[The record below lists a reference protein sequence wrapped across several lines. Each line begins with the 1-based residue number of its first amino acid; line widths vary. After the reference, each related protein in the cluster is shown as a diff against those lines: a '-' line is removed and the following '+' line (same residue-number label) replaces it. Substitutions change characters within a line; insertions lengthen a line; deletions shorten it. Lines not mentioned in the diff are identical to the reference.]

1 MNCPSCSASVAVN
14 LAQCPYCGRH
24 LERSHPPSRSDGQLV
39 PQPDRFQ
46 VADRPHAYTIQ
57 WRQDEPLGLGL
68 AAVAFFVGISV
79 VGLLLHETLSPMPYF
94 QRTAS
99 LIVVVGFGVVLVCA
113 LLAGAVKY
121 AFNVTTIGIR
131 HGELRVDVAPWFQ
144 RTLVRLPA
152 ADVKQ
157 VYCREVIA
165 EVPTTESAAKSCS
178 VELLLHNGRTVRL
191 VGGLLDALDAR
202 FLEQQLET
210 RLRLRD
216 LPVAGE
222 RSQT

>member
-24 LERSHPPSRSDGQLV
+24 LETSIHPAGFEGQLV
-39 PQPDRFQ
+39 PRPARFH

-57 WRQDEPLGLGL
+57 WQQDEPLGLGL

-79 VGLLLHETLSPMPYF
+79 VGLLLHEGLSTIPYF

-131 HGELRVDVAPWFQ
+131 QGELRVDVALWFQ

-157 VYCREVIA
+157 VYCREVIS
-165 EVPTTESAAKSCS
+165 EVPTTESTAKSYS
-178 VELLLHNGRTVRL
+178 VELLL
-191 VGGLLDALDAR
+191 
-202 FLEQQLET
+202 
-210 RLRLRD
+210 
-216 LPVAGE
+216 
-222 RSQT
+222 